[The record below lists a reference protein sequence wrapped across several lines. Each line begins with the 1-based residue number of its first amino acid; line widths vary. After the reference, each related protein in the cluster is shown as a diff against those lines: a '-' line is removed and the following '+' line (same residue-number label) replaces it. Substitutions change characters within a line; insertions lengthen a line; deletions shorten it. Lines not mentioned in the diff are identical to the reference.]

1 MSVVHKKEEDDIE
14 MVINMTNRNKQN
26 NNDKNRIP
34 NKKGYRKNSKRDLRI
49 KTFSMWIGL
58 ALLLIIGIIFALTS
72 PLFNITEIRVVN
84 NNVLSEEKVESLSGL
99 TKEQNIFR
107 FLEVDVEKR
116 IKEEPY
122 VESVKVSRDLPGT
135 VVIDVTERNR
145 DFCVKFLNGYAYI
158 NNQGYILEITQE
170 NIGLPVLLGV
180 ETPEEKIVPGGRLI
194 NSDLKKLETSIQIMS
209 IARENSIDS
218 KITSIDISNKNE
230 YILHLEEEKKT
241 VYLGNGSDLPT
252 RILYVKE
259 IMEKYE
265 TGKEGTIFVN
275 GDFSKQFKA
284 YFREKV

>member
-26 NNDKNRIP
+26 NNEKNRIS
-34 NKKGYRKNSKRDLRI
+34 NKNGYKRKKKRDLRI

-58 ALLLIIGIIFALTS
+58 AILLVIGIIFALTS
-72 PLFNITEIRVVN
+72 PLFNITEIRVIN
-84 NNVLSEEKVESLSGL
+84 NNVLSEERVESLSGL
-99 TKEQNIFR
+99 SKEQNIFR

-116 IKEEPY
+116 IKEDPY
-122 VESVKVSRDLPGT
+122 VENVKVSRDLPGT
-135 VVIDVTERNR
+135 VVIEVTERKR
-145 DFCVKFLNGYAYI
+145 DFCIKFLNGYAYI
-158 NNQGYILEITQE
+158 NNQGYILEVTQE
-170 NIGLPVLLGV
+170 NIGLPMIIGI
-180 ETPEEKIVPGGRLI
+180 ETPEEKIIPGGRLI
-194 NSDLKKLETSIQIMS
+194 NSDLRKLETSIQIMS
-209 IARENSIDS
+209 IARENSIDT

-230 YILHLEEEKKT
+230 FILYLEEEKKT

-252 RILYVKE
+252 RMLYVKE

>member
-14 MVINMTNRNKQN
+14 MVINMTNRNKQSN
-26 NNDKNRIP
+26 NQKNRIP
-34 NKKGYRKNSKRDLRI
+34 NKKGYKKYSKRDLRI

-84 NNVLSEEKVESLSGL
+84 NNVLSEEKIESLSGL
-99 TKEQNIFR
+99 SKEQNIFR
-107 FLEVDVEKR
+107 FLEIDVEKR

-135 VVIDVTERNR
+135 VIIDVTERKR

-170 NIGLPVLLGV
+170 NVGLPILIGV
-180 ETPEEKIVPGGRLI
+180 ETPEEKITPGGRLI
-194 NSDLKKLETSIQIMS
+194 NSDLKKLETSIQIMG

-230 YILHLEEEKKT
+230 YILYLEEEKKT
-241 VYLGNGSDLPT
+241 VYLGNGTDLPT
-252 RILYVKE
+252 RMLYVKE

>member
-122 VESVKVSRDLPGT
+122 VESVKVSRNLPGT